1 MRAALAAVAIAIAIL
16 VATMPVAVQAQ
27 TRADFSVSARIVNGC
42 AVALD
47 AGGVVGR
54 IDFGALP
61 GTASQSVEA
70 DLLSGGGTGIAIEC
84 TPGGTASV
92 SADMGDHA
100 SGGERRMSSG
110 TNHIAYRLLLGGG
123 PGEWG
128 TQPVTLSF
136 PAGGSAQR
144 LAIRGR
150 AMLTGAHVAGRYSD
164 TVRVTVS
171 W

>member
-1 MRAALAAVAIAIAIL
+1 MMRAALASVAIAIPGAI
-16 VATMPVAVQAQ
+16 VPVVVQAQ

-47 AGGVVGR
+47 TGGVVGQ
-54 IDFGALP
+54 IDFGTLP

-70 DLLSGGGTGIAIEC
+70 DLLSSGGTGIAIEC
-84 TPGGTASV
+84 TPGATASV

-100 SGGERRMSSG
+100 SGGERRMGSG
-110 TNHIAYRLLLGGG
+110 TNHIAYRLLLGSG
-123 PGEWG
+123 PGEWA

-144 LAIRGR
+144 LALRGR
-150 AMLTGAHVAGRYSD
+150 AILTGVHAAGRYSD

>member
-1 MRAALAAVAIAIAIL
+1 MRAALTSVAIAISAAI
-16 VATMPVAVQAQ
+16 MPVAVQAQ
-27 TRADFSVSARIVNGC
+27 TRADLSVAARIVNGC

-54 IDFGALP
+54 IDFGTLP

-70 DLLSGGGTGIAIEC
+70 DLLSGGATGIAIEC
-84 TPGGTASV
+84 TPGATASV

-100 SGGERRMSSG
+100 SGGERRMGSG
-110 TNHIAYRLLLGGG
+110 ADHIAYRLSLGSG

-128 TQPVTLSF
+128 TQPVALSF
-136 PAGGSAQR
+136 PTGGGAQR
-144 LAIRGR
+144 LTLKGR
-150 AMLTGAHVAGRYSD
+150 AILTGAHAAGRYTD

>member
-1 MRAALAAVAIAIAIL
+1 MRAALASVAIAIPAAI
-16 VATMPVAVQAQ
+16 VPAVVQAQ

-54 IDFGALP
+54 IDFGTLP
-61 GTASQSVEA
+61 GTTNQSVEA

-84 TPGGTASV
+84 TPGAAASV

-100 SGGERRMSSG
+100 SGGERRMGSG
-110 TNHIAYRLLLGGG
+110 TNHIAYRLVLGNG
-123 PGEWG
+123 PGELG
-128 TQPVTLSF
+128 TQPVAINF
-136 PAGGSAQR
+136 PAGGSTQR
-144 LAIRGR
+144 LALKGR
-150 AMLTGAHVAGRYSD
+150 AMLTGAHAAGRYSD

>member
-1 MRAALAAVAIAIAIL
+1 MRGALASVAITISAAIVPA
-16 VATMPVAVQAQ
+16 VVQAQ
-27 TRADFSVSARIVNGC
+27 TRADFGVSARIVNGC

-54 IDFGALP
+54 IDFGTLP

-84 TPGGTASV
+84 TPGATASV

-100 SGGERRMSSG
+100 SGGERRMGSG
-110 TNHIAYRLLLGGG
+110 TNHIAYRLVLGSG

-144 LAIRGR
+144 LALKGR
-150 AMLTGAHVAGRYSD
+150 AMLTGAHAAGRYSD

>member
-1 MRAALAAVAIAIAIL
+1 MRGALPSVAIAIPVAI
-16 VATMPVAVQAQ
+16 MPVAVQAQ

-47 AGGVVGR
+47 IGGVVGR
-54 IDFGALP
+54 IDFGTLP

-70 DLLSGGGTGIAIEC
+70 DLLSGGGSGIAIEC
-84 TPGGTASV
+84 TPGATASV

-100 SGGERRMSSG
+100 SGGERRMGNG
-110 TNHIAYRLLLGGG
+110 TDHIAYRLLLGGDS
-123 PGEWG
+123 GEWG
-128 TQPVTLSF
+128 TQTVALSF

-144 LAIRGR
+144 LALGGR
-150 AMLTGAHVAGRYSD
+150 AMLTGAHAAGRYSD